1 MCSYVLEEM
10 LSLCMYRQCS
20 WDCVLS
26 LQKCQLQLD
35 WLSWENTAVG
45 FLLWFPVKILYAAV
59 NYQPFRTLLLLIEA
73 SVTTV
78 CVCVCVCACV
88 RARMCVCVVYVCMCF
103 ICVCVCM
110 CF

>member
-59 NYQPFRTLLLLIEA
+59 NYQPFLTLLLLIEA
-73 SVTTV
+73 SVITL
-78 CVCVCVCACV
+78 CVCVCVFVCPCV
-88 RARMCVCVVYVCMCF
+88 FEIVQFGNCVAFLGETKVPLY
-103 ICVCVCM
+103 
-110 CF
+110 